1 MVRLR
6 RSVYKKS
13 EESRKQVLDAAVAMF
28 AEHGI
33 TSTSV
38 QDIANAAGL
47 SKGAVHYH
55 FESKDE
61 LLQRV
66 LEQCRATVERRVL
79 AAFEEP
85 NLPMDRVRRAIA
97 EMWAVHRDDVA
108 EVRVLAELAVLARQS
123 EPIREALASV
133 LRTTRQQVIDI
144 GFSRLVEMGL
154 RPRVPV
160 DVAARLL
167 LAMIDGLAVHH
178 RIDPMTQQEEE
189 ELLRTIETTMLA
201 VFEL

>member
-1 MVRLR
+1 MARLR

-13 EESRKQVLDAAVAMF
+13 EESRKQVLDAAVATF
-28 AEHGI
+28 AKHGI

-66 LEQCRATVERRVL
+66 LEQCRATVECRVL

-123 EPIREALASV
+123 EPIRQALAGV
-133 LRTTRQQVIDI
+133 LRTSRQQIIDI

-167 LAMIDGLAVHH
+167 MAMIDGLAVHH
-178 RIDPMTQQEEE
+178 RIDPMSPQEEE